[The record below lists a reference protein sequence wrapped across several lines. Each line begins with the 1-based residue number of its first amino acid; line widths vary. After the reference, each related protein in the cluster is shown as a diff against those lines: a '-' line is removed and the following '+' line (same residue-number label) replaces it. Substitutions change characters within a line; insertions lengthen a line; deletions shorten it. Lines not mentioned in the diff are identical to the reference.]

1 MASSAPQS
9 QSLPLSAED
18 EALKRNTDCVYFLAS
33 PLTCKKGNDCEY
45 RHSDVAR
52 INPRDCYFWLQGNCL
67 NPKCAFR
74 HPPLEGLLGA
84 QAPTPIGPSAPVSQT
99 VAAPTPHV
107 PNAASTK
114 PGVPCVFFQKGYCMK
129 GDWCPFLHAP
139 IFPSNKPSPMP
150 LTAPSPLEP
159 AINKKPVTGLKQSVQ
174 EKKVQ
179 PVNVAKSVKDSAGT
193 NSSFEVEPAPPRNE
207 FSINRRAPQVT
218 PAANGNPVNYPVH
231 FQQYRHLD
239 DPEPEPE
246 CMNSKDADE
255 FSREPS
261 PGFDVLVDDDVRDAD
276 YYPGE
281 DRYGMARDHES
292 RIEYDIGLSSD
303 YNAIPA
309 DDTDERYQ
317 GPLGYDSHEHR
328 KGQYDLDSRR
338 GSSERRSGLPYF
350 ERRPFARP
358 ETVDLVDE
366 LDLRHRLAKH
376 KKPNGLRSVIS
387 HENARDRQTGDR
399 RIYRGSSRENNAL
412 SNRLQGRISLPG
424 GRSPSPNNRG
434 SVRGRLSPVRT
445 NMALHQGRIHDKIR
459 GRVDE
464 GFNSA
469 GRNLR
474 GPQARRDDSGD
485 YRGKFAGPK
494 SLAELKNNKNGEP
507 SRRFANDEQQSSLGK
522 RKHIVNQE
530 SGNGLSFEGPKP
542 LQEILK
548 RKRGETVR
556 KEDKIHEL
564 AENETEVNHDSTSIQ
579 NNEPVVESK
588 QEVEDVMIGDGVHQ
602 EESGAAYEQR
612 DGESDY
618 EQVGGEDYDLYDGEN
633 GDNGDY
639 ADEDD
644 DDDFAK
650 KMGVLY
656 S

>member
-9 QSLPLSAED
+9 QSQPLSAED

-33 PLTCKKGNDCEY
+33 PLTCKKGNECEY

-52 INPRDCYFWLQGNCL
+52 INPRDCYFWLHGNCL

-84 QAPTPIGPSAPVSQT
+84 QAPTPTGPSAPVSQT
-99 VAAPTPHV
+99 VSAPTPHV
-107 PNAASTK
+107 PNTAPTK

-129 GDWCPFLHAP
+129 GDWCPFLHLP
-139 IFPSNKPSPMP
+139 ISLSNKPSSMP
-150 LTAPSPLEP
+150 LTAPPVEP
-159 AINKKPVTGLKQSVQ
+159 ATNKKALIGLEKSVQ
-174 EKKVQ
+174 DKKVP
-179 PVNVAKSVKDSAGT
+179 PVNVSKSVKDTAGAK
-193 NSSFEVEPAPPRNE
+193 SSFEVEPSPTRNE
-207 FSINRRAPQVT
+207 FFINRRAPQIT
-218 PAANGNPVNYPVH
+218 PVSNGNPVNWPVRL
-231 FQQYRHLD
+231 QQSRHLD

-246 CMNSKDADE
+246 NMNSKDVDE

-281 DRYGMARDHES
+281 DRYGMSRDHES
-292 RIEYDIGLSSD
+292 RSEYDIGLSSD
-303 YNAIPA
+303 YNTIPA
-309 DDTDERYQ
+309 GDNDERYQ
-317 GPLGYDSHEHR
+317 GPIGYDSHEHR
-328 KGQYDLDSRR
+328 KGQYGWDPQR
-338 GSSERRSGLPYF
+338 GSSVRSGGPYI

-358 ETVDLVDE
+358 DNVDLVDE
-366 LDLRHRLAKH
+366 LDLRHRLANH

-387 HENARDRQTGDR
+387 HENARDKQFGDR
-399 RIYRGSSRENNAL
+399 RGYRESSRENNSL
-412 SNRLQGRISLPG
+412 SNRLRGRISLPG
-424 GRSPSPNNRG
+424 RRPPSPNNRG
-434 SVRGRLSPVRT
+434 PDRGRLSPVRA
-445 NMALHQGRIHDKIR
+445 NMTLHQGRIRDKIR

-464 GFNSA
+464 GFNNG
-469 GRNLR
+469 GRNYR

-485 YRGKFAGPK
+485 DRGKFAGPK
-494 SLAELKNNKNGEP
+494 SLAELKNKKNGEP
-507 SRRFANDEQQSSLGK
+507 SRRDVNDQQQSSLGK

-556 KEDKIHEL
+556 NEDKVHEV
-564 AENETEVNHDSTSIQ
+564 AENETQVVNHDSTSVQ
-579 NNEPVVESK
+579 KSEPVVDNK
-588 QEVEDVMIGDGVHQ
+588 QEIEDGMIDDGADQ
-602 EESGAAYEQR
+602 EESEAVYEQR
-612 DGESDY
+612 NGESDY

-633 GDNGDY
+633 DGDNVDY

-650 KMGVLY
+650 KMGVMY